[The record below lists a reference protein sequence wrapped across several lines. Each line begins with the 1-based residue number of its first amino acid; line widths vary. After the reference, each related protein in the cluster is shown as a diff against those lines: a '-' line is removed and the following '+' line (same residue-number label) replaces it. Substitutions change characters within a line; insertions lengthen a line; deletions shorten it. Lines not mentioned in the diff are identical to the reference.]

1 MKQIILTL
9 HYRHDGQKNMKDMEL
24 RILFC
29 WAGNIYNW
37 RGTWPFSCVP
47 SPGDTLGIQSF
58 IEKGHIKADE
68 EDVVFKGSDLYKY
81 RGLEVSL
88 EGLLSNEYNTKVVS
102 VNWTGTGIEIEIT
115 TDTYQQRDS
124 IGTNLWE
131 EEKNNR

>member
-1 MKQIILTL
+1 
-9 HYRHDGQKNMKDMEL
+9 MEVL
-24 RILFC
+24 SIKIAIFVSKRRYMEVRILFC
-29 WAGNIYNW
+29 WAGNVYNW

-58 IEKGHIKADE
+58 IEEGHIKADE
-68 EDVVFKGSDLYKY
+68 EDVVFKGSDLYRY

-115 TDTYQQRDS
+115 TDMYQQRDS
-124 IGTNLWE
+124 IGSNLWK
-131 EEKNNR
+131 EKIE